1 MGKLKSILIK
11 KIANATENT
20 HVSRK
25 KLCLS
30 IVSLVL
36 ATVVLISAT
45 YCWFAIKRSDGY
57 ANNISLVTGNGL
69 RVNDLSD
76 DMKSISDNSYLLPA
90 SSYDGRN
97 LFFPTDGNDFSTT
110 TSEMTF
116 RSANAGDRN
125 YDYVQMDFNLTAEA
139 NYTSI
144 YLDKT
149 TSLTVDYEDDATD
162 AYKQACERAQK
173 AIRAA
178 IYYEGMTSPIV
189 FNAQNNPSS
198 VNAVKDIDR
207 TTGRFLESGK
217 QIAVPFKDYSYGK
230 RQLAMLNQG
239 ETKPFSLIIWL
250 EGTDDDCLSNAVM
263 LKQLSLN
270 LKLTTSWDNKA
281 TIKFNDKNDE
291 VKTILN
297 NNAAYTLQLYY
308 KQTYRDNNNV
318 EQTAIS
324 KFNMYKK
331 NTSDNYWT
339 CDIPDS
345 AVSEL
350 IFQIVDNAH
359 SESVVYEWKQTSTGV
374 STTNRGTSNIYY
386 VDSVN
391 GTNSRGHWYDG
402 EIEDQGDGH
411 DIGEVGDDW

>member
-1 MGKLKSILIK
+1 MGKVKSIFK
-11 KIANATENT
+11 NRIADAIDNT
-20 HVSRK
+20 HITRK

-36 ATVVLISAT
+36 ATTVLISAT

-57 ANNISLVTGNGL
+57 ANNISLITGNGL
-69 RVNDLSD
+69 RVNDLD
-76 DMKSISDNSYLLPA
+76 DTMKSISDNSYLLPA

-97 LFFPTDGNDFSTT
+97 LFFPADGNDFSTT
-110 TSEMTF
+110 TSDMTF

-139 NYTSI
+139 DYTSI
-144 YLDKT
+144 YLDRS
-149 TSLTVDYEDDATD
+149 TSLKIEYENDATND
-162 AYKQACERAQK
+162 YKAACEKAQK

-178 IYYEGMTSPIV
+178 IYYEGMTTPIV

-198 VNAVKDIDR
+198 VSAVKEIDR
-207 TTGRFLESGK
+207 TTGRFIESGK
-217 QIAVPFKDYSYGK
+217 QVAVPFKDYSYGK

-250 EGTDDDCLSNAVM
+250 EGTDDNCVSDYVM

-281 TIKFNDKNDE
+281 TIRFTDKDNA
-291 VKTILN
+291 VKNILD
-297 NNAAYTLQLYY
+297 NNAAYTLQLYH
-308 KQTYRDNNNV
+308 KQTFRDNNQN
-318 EQTAIS
+318 EQIAIS
-324 KFNMYKK
+324 KFNMFKK
-331 NTSDNYWT
+331 NTNDNYWT

-345 AVSEL
+345 AVSDL
-350 IFQIVDNAH
+350 IFQIVDNAN
-359 SESVVYEWKQTSTGV
+359 SKNVVYEWRLTPSGASTE
-374 STTNRGTSNIYY
+374 NRGTSNIYL

-391 GTNSRGHWYDG
+391 LLNSRGHWYDG

-411 DIGEVGDDW
+411 DIGEVDDDW